1 MSNLRPSQRANRH
14 HHLVPRGQPQLQFL
28 HRLQPLLSILM
39 QQVLSQVL
47 VPARHHRSPLQL
59 LLGQQGLPGF
69 QPLLLLDQLL
79 HLQVQSLGLPLR
91 DPKLLATQ

>member
-1 MSNLRPSQRANRH
+1 
-14 HHLVPRGQPQLQFL
+14 
-28 HRLQPLLSILM
+28 M

-79 HLQVQSLGLPLR
+79 HLQVQSLGLQLR
-91 DPKLLATQ
+91 DPKLLAAQQLTKLRLDLLQLMPVLVQQLVTPRKGSGSRLLH

>member
-1 MSNLRPSQRANRH
+1 
-14 HHLVPRGQPQLQFL
+14 
-28 HRLQPLLSILM
+28 M

-47 VPARHHRSPLQL
+47 IPARHHRSPLQL
-59 LLGQQGLPGF
+59 LPGQQGLPRAQILLQLQGLTGF

-91 DPKLLATQ
+91 DLKLLAAQ